1 MRRRRDNLAAR
12 AHSFKEN
19 FLEAIGHSPST
30 STPQRKSK
38 HEKSFIQLAKKT
50 NSTDNL
56 TGHLGTARSTDCL
69 VKEVQFALKY
79 FEDAVAKKSY
89 DMLPGCA
96 TVVLETLLAIQVGVH
111 HFNIIN
117 IFTQLFSISKLMEL
131 LRKVFPLYSPGTLK
145 HVT

>member
-19 FLEAIGHSPST
+19 FLEALRQNSSPIT
-30 STPQRKSK
+30 STPQRSSKSNK
-38 HEKSFIQLAKKT
+38 SSEKSFIQLAKKT

-69 VKEVQFALKY
+69 IKEVQFALKY

-96 TVVLETLLAIQVGVH
+96 TVVLETLLAIQVYKKILRINKKIACKN
-111 HFNIIN
+111 FII
-117 IFTQLFSISKLMEL
+117 L
-131 LRKVFPLYSPGTLK
+131 
-145 HVT
+145 